1 MRNILKVV
9 FGRVLFTVLCLIIQ
23 LIWIIALVWK
33 LNQYYVWFATV
44 IEIIGIIV
52 VLRINAKSDNSAA
65 RLVWTIVILSLPL
78 FGITLYLMFGRT
90 GLTKRTKA
98 HYEKV
103 AGKFSPELKQKRKS
117 SKASG
122 EKIFTSI
129 TSSPIFSIPAD
140 FLYIKIR
147 T

>member
-23 LIWIIALVWK
+23 LVWIIALVWK

-78 FGITLYLMFGRT
+78 FGITLYLM
-90 GLTKRTKA
+90 
-98 HYEKV
+98 
-103 AGKFSPELKQKRKS
+103 
-117 SKASG
+117 
-122 EKIFTSI
+122 
-129 TSSPIFSIPAD
+129 
-140 FLYIKIR
+140 
-147 T
+147 

>member
-23 LIWIIALVWK
+23 LVWIIALVWK

-103 AGKFSPELKQKRKS
+103 AGKFSPELKQKKEILQSLR
-117 SKASG
+117 G
-122 EKIFTSI
+122 ENIYII